1 METECSGQRL
11 LFQGTGRRK
20 VVAAFDGGTI
30 SSDGG
35 VLPLAELERHLG
47 ILKRLAGCFT
57 DHRNPV
63 FVEHSVEELVKQRVF
78 GLALGYE
85 DINDHDTLRVDP
97 LLAAAAGKRDV
108 EGRERIREADR
119 GKALAGKSTLSRMEL
134 SAESGSPNSRYK
146 KLTLDVGAV
155 DDLLVDIFLE
165 SYDEAPQEIVLDID
179 ATNDP
184 IHGEQEGR
192 FFQGYYDQYCY
203 LPLYVFCEDHL
214 LLARIRPGSVDAAE
228 GALEELQR
236 IVERIHAAWPQT
248 RIIIRGDAGFCRDGI
263 MSWCERTPWKLDY
276 VFGLAKNSRLEK
288 LSGDALLRAQC
299 EIDRT
304 GRKARKFDGFRYRTR
319 KSWSR
324 TRRVVAKVELDERGP
339 NPRYVV
345 TSLSRRRWTERALY
359 EDLYCARGDM
369 ENRIKEQQLGL
380 FADRTSTHFL
390 RSNQL
395 RLYFS
400 SFAYVLMS
408 AFRRI
413 VLKGTEFARAQCTTI
428 RLKLL
433 KIGAQVRVTVRKIWV
448 SLSSAYPHKKH
459 FHEIHRRLT
468 QLGARGK

>member
-1 METECSGQRL
+1 METDCSGQRL
-11 LFQGTGRRK
+11 LFQAPGRREI
-20 VVAAFDGGTI
+20 VAAFDGGMI

-35 VLPLAELERHLG
+35 VLALGELEKRLG
-47 ILKRLAGCFT
+47 IVERLAGCFT

-85 DINDHDTLRVDP
+85 DIDDHDTLRVDP
-97 LLAAAAGKRDV
+97 LLAAAVGKRDV
-108 EGRERIREADR
+108 EGKHRVRESDR
-119 GKALAGKSTLSRMEL
+119 GKALAGKSTLSRLEL

-146 KLTLDVGAV
+146 KLELDVGAV
-155 DDLLVDIFLE
+155 DELLVEVFLE
-165 SYDEAPQEIVLDID
+165 SYDEAPEELVLDID

-214 LLARIRPGSVDAAE
+214 LLARLRPGSVDAAQ

-236 IVERIHAAWPQT
+236 IVGHIHAAWPQT

-263 MSWCERTPWKLDY
+263 MSWCERTPWRLDY
-276 VFGLAKNSRLEK
+276 VFGLAKNTRLEE
-288 LSGDALLRAQC
+288 LSGDALFRAQC
-299 EIDRT
+299 ELDRT

-319 KSWSR
+319 RSWSR
-324 TRRVVAKVELDERGP
+324 SRRVVTKVELDQRGP

-345 TSLSRRRWTERALY
+345 TSLSRRSWTDRALY

-408 AFRRI
+408 ALRR
-413 VLKGTEFARAQCTTI
+413 LALTGTEFARAQCTTI

-448 SLSSAYPHKKH
+448 SLSSAYPYVEQ
-459 FHEIHRRLT
+459 FHEIHRRLAR
-468 QLGARGK
+468 LGPRVT